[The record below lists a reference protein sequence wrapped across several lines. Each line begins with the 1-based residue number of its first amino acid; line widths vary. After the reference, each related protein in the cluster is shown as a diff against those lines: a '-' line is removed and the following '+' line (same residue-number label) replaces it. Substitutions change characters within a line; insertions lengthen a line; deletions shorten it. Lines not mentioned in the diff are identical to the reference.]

1 MISVNSRILYS
12 IIFFTLLMLLV
23 VVIRPKIMFD
33 NNLQMKSFGIN
44 KNETIY
50 SFGLFTVVSA
60 ILSFYLFCLIDM
72 IFG

>member
-1 MISVNSRILYS
+1 
-12 IIFFTLLMLLV
+12 MLLV